1 MEQITILVVDDE
13 KEIADLVEIYLVS
26 DGYRVLKAGNAQEGL
41 EILNKEEVH
50 LVLLDIMMPNLS
62 GTETCSKI
70 RDLVTCPIVFVTAK
84 NQTIDKLVGFEIG
97 GDDYIT
103 KPFVIEELVARVK
116 AHIRRENRANI
127 SPSNIIKIGDIE
139 INKESYEAK
148 KKGEPV
154 VLSTK
159 EFELLSYL
167 MSNAGVVLSKEQI
180 YNAVWQT
187 EYGDIGTVAVN
198 IKSLRKKLD
207 PEEKYIITIWGLGY
221 KFVRVINND

>member
-1 MEQITILVVDDE
+1 MSRILIVDDE
-13 KEIADLVEIYLVS
+13 KDIAELISDVLQDEGFETVIKN
-26 DGYRVLKAGNAQEGL
+26 DGYSA
-41 EILNKEEVH
+41 IEEVKNNH
-50 LVLLDIMMPNLS
+50 YDLILLDIMMPNLS

-116 AHIRRENRANI
+116 AHIRRDKRPNI
-127 SPSNIIKIGDIE
+127 SETNIIKIGDIE
-139 INKESYEAK
+139 INKESYETK
-148 KKGEPV
+148 KNGKQV
-154 VLSTK
+154 ILSTK

-207 PEEKYIITIWGLGY
+207 QEEKYIITIWGLGY